1 MPNNK
6 MERFTQRGRRVL
18 SLAQEEAERL
28 RHNYIGTEHLLLG
41 MMREEGGIAG
51 RVLRDLG
58 LEQAKVEELVEEL
71 TRATAQTTATTAE
84 LSPGTKRILELAVDE
99 ARRMGHH
106 YIGTEHLLLGL
117 VRQSEGVAIDVLN
130 RLGVRPEEVRRQT
143 RRILQ
148 ESPVQTQASSP
159 PLASYSAAQ
168 GTQSTFTK
176 QGERVLTLAREFVDQ
191 LQHDS
196 ISSEHLL
203 VGLVREENG
212 IAGIVLREL
221 GLQYSRVEGLVKEL
235 SRAGVRTSETIPEL
249 SNNTKRLLELAV
261 DEARRVRDDV
271 IDTQHML
278 IGLVRQPES
287 VAIDVLTRLG
297 VSRQEVLRVLQE
309 KMSQNKPPVIR
320 RSIPEREVQYIGA
333 GSMYLMESLMKK
345 MIDMVGDGKLTVE
358 QVNEMLATLQPGLRL
373 NTGMQ
378 AWLASLVNQKEQQ
391 DKRQVRVV
399 VTNRETQEPMFN
411 LTMSLFE
418 GLEKLDQLLLATVPD
433 NQLKSVAFESDSSPI
448 RIEIHVENEK
458 EKPDE

>member
-71 TRATAQTTATTAE
+71 TRATARTTATTAE

-130 RLGVRPEEVRRQT
+130 RLGIRPEEVRRQV
-143 RRILQ
+143 RRVLQ
-148 ESPVQTQASSP
+148 ESPVQTQP
-159 PLASYSAAQ
+159 P
-168 GTQSTFTK
+168 
-176 QGERVLTLAREFVDQ
+176 
-191 LQHDS
+191 H
-196 ISSEHLL
+196 
-203 VGLVREENG
+203 
-212 IAGIVLREL
+212 
-221 GLQYSRVEGLVKEL
+221 
-235 SRAGVRTSETIPEL
+235 P
-249 SNNTKRLLELAV
+249 
-261 DEARRVRDDV
+261 
-271 IDTQHML
+271 
-278 IGLVRQPES
+278 PPP
-287 VAIDVLTRLG
+287 
-297 VSRQEVLRVLQE
+297 
-309 KMSQNKPPVIR
+309 PPVR
-320 RSIPEREVQYIGA
+320 RAEREVQYIGA

-345 MIDMVGDGKLTVE
+345 MLDMVGDGKLTVE

-391 DKRQVRVV
+391 DKRLVRVV
-399 VTNRETQEPMFN
+399 VTNRETQETMFN

-458 EKPDE
+458 EKPDD